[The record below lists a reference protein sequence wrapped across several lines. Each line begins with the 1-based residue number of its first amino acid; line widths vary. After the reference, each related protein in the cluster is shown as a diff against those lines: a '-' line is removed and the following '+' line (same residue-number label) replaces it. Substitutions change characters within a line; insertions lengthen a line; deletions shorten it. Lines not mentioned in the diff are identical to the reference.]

1 MDFNN
6 LTGSY
11 PTELIKFIN
20 EKELDYVV
28 AVNKIDSIYKSVNLG
43 LLKNKVFNLLKKNH
57 P

>member
-6 LTGSY
+6 LKGSY